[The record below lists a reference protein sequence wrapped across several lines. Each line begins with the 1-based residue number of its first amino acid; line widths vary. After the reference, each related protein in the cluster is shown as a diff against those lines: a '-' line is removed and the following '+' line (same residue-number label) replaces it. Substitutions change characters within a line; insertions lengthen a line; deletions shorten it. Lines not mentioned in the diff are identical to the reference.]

1 MNELVLSSLGQKFI
15 TTAAKHGINLYLSHR
30 TMRTL
35 DKLAAGGITLEE
47 AFRSDSQIFRFNLFA
62 ESLKKASTDAKANLL
77 KNLYLK
83 CFHEDETE
91 QNDDVYYEIFS
102 ILGELSDRELRVLAL
117 LHNYKDLNIE
127 SKRNDERYSKYFYHL
142 SSEGFEMPKG
152 TDCDAFYYFVAD
164 KVGLTAEVVVGLVQR
179 ISRTGLLET
188 DGIDSKSCF
197 QKYRFSALYN
207 TIRERLVL
215 DIES

>member
-1 MNELVLSSLGQKFI
+1 MNELISSSPEQKLI
-15 TTAAKHGINLYLSHR
+15 STAVKHGINLYLSRR
-30 TMRTL
+30 TKRTL
-35 DKLAAGGITLEE
+35 EKLAAGGITLEE
-47 AFRSDSQIFRFNLFA
+47 AFRSDSQIFRFNLFV

-77 KNLYLK
+77 KNLYLQ

-91 QNDDVYYEIFS
+91 QNDDAYYEIFS
-102 ILGELSDRELRVLAL
+102 ILGELSDRELRILAL
-117 LHNYKDLNIE
+117 LHQYKDLNIE
-127 SKRNDERYSKYFYHL
+127 SKRNDERYSKYFEHL
-142 SSEGFEMPKG
+142 SSEGLRMPEG
-152 TDCDAFYYFVAD
+152 APADAFYYFVAD
-164 KVGLTAEVVVGLVQR
+164 KVGLTAEVVAGLVQR

-188 DGIDSKSCF
+188 DGIDANSNF